1 MSLILWAKQKP
12 QHSSRTRV
20 TSCFCYEE
28 FHIRCVLCGVTRHF
42 ATPGRTG
49 EACATQWHHRL
60 QEILLHFVYFPVVC
74 KRRQSRLVVLFVL
87 RYHRAAETDGS
98 TTSLHWKDTSPPLF
112 IFNLFSFASEWHR
125 RHCHNIVVSVYYK
138 PANLR
143 ICIIPV
149 QLLSSSCYGL
159 LFDCKQ
165 PPLFF
170 SNAFEWSRSLRVSE
184 RQVTENKPCVFQ
196 TCVVVVTGLATTPK
210 FDPLVTRRVAK
221 CRADAS

>member
-28 FHIRCVLCGVTRHF
+28 FDTRCVLCGVKWHF
-42 ATPGRTG
+42 ATPDVPERPV
-49 EACATQWHHRL
+49 RRSD
-60 QEILLHFVYFPVVC
+60 IIVYWKSSCVSFSFPVVC
-74 KRRQSRLVVLFVL
+74 KQRQSQLIVLFVF

-112 IFNLFSFASEWHR
+112 IFNLFLLACKWHR
-125 RHCHNIVVSVYYK
+125 RHCHNIIVSVYYK
-138 PANLR
+138 AANLR

-149 QLLSSSCYGL
+149 QLLSSSCYSL
-159 LFDCKQ
+159 LFDCK
-165 PPLFF
+165 FY
-170 SNAFEWSRSLRVSE
+170 
-184 RQVTENKPCVFQ
+184 ENKPCVFQ
-196 TCVVVVTGLATTPK
+196 TCVVAVTGLVTTPK
-210 FDPLVTRRVAK
+210 FDPSVTRRVAK